1 MNRKTKKVKTRAENI
16 EEALL
21 NLEKNLSNFQLII
34 DKRDRTIQEY
44 IKLIIKLTKTEYQTL
59 FNKNKTLKEKLEK
72 TEKRKKIRAKKKII
86 LKRRDQYWNRKWRTG
101 ARRAQRIY

>member
-16 EEALL
+16 EEVLL

-34 DKRDRTIQEY
+34 DKRDRTRIYQTY
-44 IKLIIKLTKTEYQTL
+44 NKTKIEYQTL

-86 LKRRDQYWNRKWRTG
+86 
-101 ARRAQRIY
+101 

>member
-16 EEALL
+16 EEVLL

-86 LKRRDQYWNRKWRTG
+86 LKRRDQY
-101 ARRAQRIY
+101 

>member
-16 EEALL
+16 EEVLL

-34 DKRDRTIQEY
+34 DKRDRTIQGY
-44 IKLIIKLTKTEYQTL
+44 IKLIIKLTKIEYQTL

-86 LKRRDQYWNRKWRTG
+86 
-101 ARRAQRIY
+101 

>member
-16 EEALL
+16 EEVLL

-72 TEKRKKIRAKKKII
+72 TEKRKKIRAKKKNNIKKKRPI
-86 LKRRDQYWNRKWRTG
+86 LK
-101 ARRAQRIY
+101 

>member
-16 EEALL
+16 EEVLL
-21 NLEKNLSNFQLII
+21 KLEKNLSNFQLII

-44 IKLIIKLTKTEYQTL
+44 IKLIIKLTKIEYQTL

-72 TEKRKKIRAKKKII
+72 TEKRKKIRAKKKI
-86 LKRRDQYWNRKWRTG
+86 K
-101 ARRAQRIY
+101 

>member
-16 EEALL
+16 EEVLL

-44 IKLIIKLTKTEYQTL
+44 IKLIIKLTKIEYQTL

-86 LKRRDQYWNRKWRTG
+86 
-101 ARRAQRIY
+101 